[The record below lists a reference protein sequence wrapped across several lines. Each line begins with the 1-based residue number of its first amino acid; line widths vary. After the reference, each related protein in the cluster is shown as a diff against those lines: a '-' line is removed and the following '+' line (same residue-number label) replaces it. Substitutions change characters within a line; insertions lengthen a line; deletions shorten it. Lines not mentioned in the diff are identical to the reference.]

1 MCRRGTEGTSKASPR
16 GADLFQ
22 GQHTPE
28 GKFFPS
34 RGGIEVMT
42 HSLAADPDS
51 IRGSVHCLSDGERQR
66 ADRFVFERDRRRFIA
81 ARARLR
87 EILGAK
93 LATPPEKVEFTYN
106 ARGKPALARKLWD
119 LDLRFNLSHSED
131 VAVYVFAVGR
141 DVGIDVEAVRVLPD
155 ADDVASRFFSARENA
170 AYAALDERDKPQG
183 FFNCWTRKEA
193 FIKALGEG
201 LHHPLDRF
209 DVSLAPD
216 APAEILR
223 VDDVDGS
230 DCGWSLDSFTPFP
243 GFVGAVVIEQFK

>member
-1 MCRRGTEGTSKASPR
+1 MCRQGIEGTSQASPR
-16 GADLFQ
+16 GADLYQ
-22 GQHTPE
+22 GLDTSE

-34 RGGIEVMT
+34 HGGIEVIA
-42 HSLAADPDS
+42 HSLAADSDS
-51 IRGSVHCLSDGERQR
+51 IRESAQCLSDDERHR
-66 ADRFVFERDRRRFIA
+66 ADRFVFARDRRRFIA

-87 EILGAK
+87 QILGAK
-93 LATPPEKVEFTYN
+93 MAISPNKVEFTYN
-106 ARGKPALARKLWD
+106 ARGKPALAHKLWD
-119 LDLRFNLSHSED
+119 MDLRFNLSHSED

-141 DVGIDVEAVRVLPD
+141 DVGIDVEAVRALPD

-170 AYAALDERDKPQG
+170 AYSALDQRDKPQG

-216 APAEILR
+216 ARAEILR

-230 DCGWSLDSFTPFP
+230 DCGWSLDSFTPLP
-243 GFVGAVVIEQFK
+243 GFVGAVVTEQFK